1 MIKLIAY
8 DHDDLGQVIE
18 TKVTKPEPSELKNLG
33 DFPKETENF
42 DLEKPI
48 TIICNQQWL
57 ACHLVAYAM
66 VEGYDQIR
74 VNKSSI
80 SDDIVVIY
88 DNGNQEIDEPEG
100 DQYNS
105 KGEKIN

>member
-18 TKVTKPEPSELKNLG
+18 VKTTKPEPSELKNLG

-42 DLEKPI
+42 DIDEPI

-66 VEGYDQIR
+66 IEGYGQIR
-74 VNKSSI
+74 IKKSSA
-80 SDDIVVIY
+80 SDDLVIIY
-88 DNGNQEIDEPEG
+88 DSESYDTPGTEG

-105 KGEKIN
+105 KGEKI